1 MAVMMSYNVTTCKLG
16 LNSGHSEFKVG
27 ISQLSVKVINS
38 CSGLLDQNMI

>member
-16 LNSGHSEFKVG
+16 LNSEFKVV

-38 CSGLLDQNMI
+38 CNGLLDQNMI